1 MSLTLEKYL
10 EMYAKDVPH
19 AHEVKRL
26 AGMIFDEVSHHI
38 KEMPYSQKKLLET
51 AALLHDIGY
60 FVDSK
65 GHNKHSQSLIIE
77 NGIQNFNSDE
87 TAMISCIARY
97 HRGSLPDK
105 TQHPIYMDFDKKER
119 KIIKRLSGILRIAD
133 GLDGAHRALIKKV
146 QIDFDHENS
155 IAKFK
160 LYPNI
165 QEYRPD
171 ITYAARKRDLFETAF
186 KCQSILV
193 FNDK

>member
-1 MSLTLEKYL
+1 MGLTLDKYL

-26 AGMIFDEVSHHI
+26 AGMIFDETSLHI
-38 KEMPYSQKKLLET
+38 KEMPHSQKKLLET

-60 FVDSK
+60 FVDTK
-65 GHNKHSQSLIIE
+65 GHNKHSQNLIIE
-77 NGIQNFNSDE
+77 NSIHSFTLDE

-105 TQHPIYMDFDKKER
+105 TQHNIYMDFDKKER
-119 KIIKRLSGILRIAD
+119 KIIKRLAGILRIAD

-146 QIDFDHENS
+146 EIEFDRENA
-155 IAKFK
+155 ITKFK

-165 QEYRPD
+165 EEYRPD
-171 ITYAARKRDLFETAF
+171 ITYAARKRDLFEIAF
-186 KCQSILV
+186 KCQSYLV